1 MQTDLDQLARRQ
13 VADYDTAQPGTAF
26 GSPGLSLTI
35 AEAYELQFKVV
46 HLRLLRGEAIAGY
59 KVGCVSRAVQN
70 QLGINEP
77 VFGHIFAGEAHRG
90 GAKLPAKRFERLAV
104 EGEFAVRIAQDVPGA
119 DWLVANPAQAI
130 DAAFPVIELH
140 NYICRAPFSERAQE
154 LIANN
159 GLHAGVV
166 LPDLRPGFRGP
177 DGLLDE
183 TITVNRN
190 GTALGAATGAELP
203 GGPIASVLWLAER
216 LKAFGIG
223 LRRGQIVL
231 TGSPL
236 PLFEASPG
244 DRFEVKS
251 GSLGNVAL
259 EIAR

>member
-13 VADYDTAQPGTAF
+13 VADYDMAQPGTAF
-26 GSPGLSLTI
+26 GEPGLRLTT
-35 AEAYELQFKVV
+35 AEAYELQFKIVQ
-46 HLRLLRGEAIAGY
+46 LRLLRGEVIAGY
-59 KVGCVSRAVQN
+59 KVGCISRAVQS
-70 QLGINEP
+70 QLGMDEP
-77 VFGHIFAGEAHRG
+77 VFGHIFAAELHTS
-90 GAKLPAKRFERLAV
+90 GANLEAKRFERLAV
-104 EGEFAVRIAQDVPGA
+104 EGEFAVRIAQDVPDA
-119 DWLVANPAQAI
+119 DWLVSNAAHAI

-140 NYICRAPFSERAQE
+140 NYICRAPFSGRAQE

-166 LPDLRPGFRGP
+166 LPESLSHFPSAEA
-177 DGLLDE
+177 LLNE

-190 GTALGAATGAELP
+190 GTMLGTATGAELP

-216 LKAFGIG
+216 LKAFEIG

-251 GSLGNVAL
+251 GSLGNVTL
-259 EIAR
+259 EIAS